1 MAAKKKSIEVS
12 LITEKTAIIGCFDLH
27 RMEQVVVNVLS
38 NAIKYTQE
46 GGKVHVHVFEEDGY
60 GIIRVKDNGIG
71 IPAEDINHIF
81 DRFYRVD
88 KARTRNLGG
97 TGLGLSIVKEIVQG
111 HDGKIELTSEINKGT
126 TLRIGIPLM

>member
-1 MAAKKKSIEVS
+1 MSM
-12 LITEKTAIIGCFDLH
+12 F
-27 RMEQVVVNVLS
+27 
-38 NAIKYTQE
+38 
-46 GGKVHVHVFEEDGY
+46 FEEDGY

-88 KARTRNLGG
+88 KARTRNMGG